1 MPQWRAMQQNW
12 LQSFDDASA
21 SNLDVVALLRTRLP
35 ANALVTPRPED
46 IEEIRKMAA
55 VNNGQ
60 PVSLANVMT
69 DALEMEADDPQFV
82 PILQGLNDALRRDPN
97 GCPPVPVVFCCAKR
111 CRLTWAMCRHSAP
124 GAPFHSRHGNR

>member
-1 MPQWRAMQQNW
+1 
-12 LQSFDDASA
+12 
-21 SNLDVVALLRTRLP
+21 
-35 ANALVTPRPED
+35 
-46 IEEIRKMAA
+46 MAA

-111 CRLTWAMCRHSAP
+111 CRLTWAMCQTFCARFTF
-124 GAPFHSRHGNR
+124 PFATRKPMSRSTSR